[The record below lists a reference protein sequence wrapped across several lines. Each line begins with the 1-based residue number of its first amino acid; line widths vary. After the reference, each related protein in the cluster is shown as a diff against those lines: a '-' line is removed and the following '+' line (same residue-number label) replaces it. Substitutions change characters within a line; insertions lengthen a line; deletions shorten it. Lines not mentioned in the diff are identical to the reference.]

1 MSEAWQWLNWNLCT
15 NGMSKTSELFDECL
29 SEVPED
35 VKRRVDIAVKV
46 SDVTN
51 TPLDLSID
59 RIQSE
64 EEFNAACARI
74 EELIPLCG
82 EDVPDDDPN
91 NIELIRIANLVADW
105 EDEHVT
111 FDDLV
116 EVGNSK
122 ETVKDETEYIM
133 SSPTMVD
140 ILRQGDEDIKNGKGR
155 VVKLEDIFAVI

>member
-1 MSEAWQWLNWNLCT
+1 
-15 NGMSKTSELFDECL
+15 MSKIIGLFNECL
-29 SEVPED
+29 AEVPED
-35 VKRRVDIAVKV
+35 EKRRVDIAVNV
-46 SDVTN
+46 SDETN
-51 TPLDLSID
+51 TPFDLSID
-59 RIQSE
+59 RIHSE

-74 EELIPLCG
+74 EELIPLSS

-91 NIELIRIANLVADW
+91 NVELIRIANLVADR

-111 FDDLV
+111 FDDLD